1 MVVRLHGKM
10 SRNFVLFFSCWEDED
25 IIRDRRRYKEMK
37 KNVFYGVFS
46 IEVRVE
52 DKRRRT
58 KNFIGYIFKG

>member
-1 MVVRLHGKM
+1 
-10 SRNFVLFFSCWEDED
+10 
-25 IIRDRRRYKEMK
+25 MK